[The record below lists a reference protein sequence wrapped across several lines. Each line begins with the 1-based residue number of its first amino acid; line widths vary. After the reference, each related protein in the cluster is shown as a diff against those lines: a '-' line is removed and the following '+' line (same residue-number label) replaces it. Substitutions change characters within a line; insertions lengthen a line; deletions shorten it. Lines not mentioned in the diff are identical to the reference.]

1 MTQIEESLAPAAPPG
16 ADETQSPPRSR
27 RVSKAPADPAPK
39 RRGAPL
45 AVVGGA
51 GAGLLVLLLGVLNTQ
66 PVETLPDPWHPT
78 RVLVYALLLAG
89 PGLVFWAL
97 GRALGLGLFWVFGT
111 LAWAALGGV
120 LIFWPPPPRAAAG
133 PGDYLL
139 LLALLFLA
147 LVAAF
152 TPPLF
157 WVSARLAHSRLARR
171 DLHRPLRQAI
181 LLALFLVA
189 WAVMGAFGVSNWL
202 NVLLLFTV
210 LALAEFFFLS
220 RG

>member
-1 MTQIEESLAPAAPPG
+1 MTRIEERPAPAAP
-16 ADETQSPPRSR
+16 DEGDSPPPRRAR
-27 RVSKAPADPAPK
+27 RVPQAPAAPAPE

-45 AVVGGA
+45 AVVGGV
-51 GAGLLVLLLGVLNTQ
+51 GVGLLVLLLGVLNTQ
-66 PVETLPDPWHPT
+66 PVETLPDAGHPT
-78 RVLVYALLLAG
+78 RVLVYGLLLAG

-97 GRALGLGLFWVFGT
+97 GRALGLGLFWVFGA

-139 LLALLFLA
+139 VLALLFLA

-157 WVSARLAHSRLARR
+157 WVSARLTQSRLARR
-171 DLHRPLRQAI
+171 DLRRPLRQAI

-189 WAVMGAFGVSNWL
+189 CIVMLAFGVSNWL

>member
-1 MTQIEESLAPAAPPG
+1 MTRTEETLAAATP
-16 ADETQSPPRSR
+16 DKEDSPSSR
-27 RVSKAPADPAPK
+27 RARRVPKTPADPAPA

-45 AVVGGA
+45 AVVAGV

-97 GRALGLGLFWVFGT
+97 GRALGLGAFWVFGT

-139 LLALLFLA
+139 VLALLFLA

-157 WVSARLAHSRLARR
+157 WVSARLAQSRLARH
-171 DLHRPLRQAI
+171 DLRRPLRQAI

-189 WAVMGAFGVSNWL
+189 WAVMASFGVGNWL